1 MNKAGVP
8 CGPINTIDQTFAEPQ
23 VKHLGIARPV
33 KHPKLGDIKVVGQP
47 INLSDCAAAQGAE
60 AHARPRRAHRRGA
73 GGPGLRRARRSR
85 RCKSQRRHLMAA
97 ARKAALVTGAGRNI
111 GRACV
116 LGLAEDGF
124 NVVLNGSSDRA
135 ACESVAKEA
144 AEARRRDAGGH
155 GRRRQARGLQAH
167 RRRGDQEV
175 RRGRCAAEQRGASA
189 QQAVPRDDAKPNGG
203 ASSRSTSTPRC
214 GSRAPACPA
223 WCRRAGAASSTS
235 PA

>member
-23 VKHLGIARPV
+23 VQHLGIARPV

-47 INLSDCAAAQGAE
+47 INLSDVAAAQGAE
-60 AHARPRRAHRRGA
+60 ARRPTSASTPTRCWRASA
-73 GGPGLRRARRSR
+73 TTARRSLPS
-85 RCKSQRRHLMAA
+85 SQRRHLMAA
-97 ARKAALVTGAGRNI
+97 ARKAALITGAGRNI

-124 NVVLNGSSDRA
+124 NVVINGSSDRA

-144 AEARRRDAGGH
+144 AEARRRGAGDH

-167 RRRGDQEV
+167 RRRGDRGV
-175 RRGRCAAEQRGASA
+175 RRGRCAAEQRSASA
-189 QQAVPRDDAKPNGG
+189 QQAVPRDERGRMA
-203 ASSRSTSTPRC
+203 ARHRRRPRRR
-214 GSRAPACPA
+214 GVAVRAPACPA